1 MIRASQGGR
10 VLRVFNGMRLALL
23 ALCAL
28 SAACGGTTA
37 PARPPAP
44 PPKSRPTCPVPGFA
58 QLELEASD
66 RVNLDENGR
75 PLPTRLHIYQLS
87 DISPLQNASFEDMW
101 ARSKATLADSALK
114 SNEVII
120 YPGQVSVYRF
130 KREAQADYIVGI
142 AIFREPQGD
151 AWRTIQE
158 WPAEG
163 DPCKEQDVTM
173 PMPQKLRI
181 RMFLEDSRIES
192 VTNYANL
199 PKRRCPR
206 GQPCSNNAT
215 GGPELRRNRH
225 LSTFEEDPREPE
237 QGVPQRRYRR

>member
-1 MIRASQGGR
+1 MR
-10 VLRVFNGMRLALL
+10 VWIGMRLACL
-23 ALCAL
+23 ALCLVGTAFVGT
-28 SAACGGTTA
+28 ACGKPPVRSKPPRA
-37 PARPPAP
+37 PAAKPRP
-44 PPKSRPTCPVPGFA
+44 SCPVPAFA

-66 RVNLDENGR
+66 RVNLDETGR

-87 DISPLQNASFEDMW
+87 DVTPLQNASFEDMW
-101 ARSKATLADSALK
+101 ARSKATLADSAIK
-114 SNEVII
+114 SNEVIL

-130 KREAQADYIVGI
+130 KREPQADYIVAV

-163 DPCKEQDVTM
+163 DPCQEQDVVM
-173 PMPQKLRI
+173 QVPQKLRI
-181 RMFLEDSRIES
+181 RMFLEDSRIDS

-206 GQPCSNNAT
+206 GQVCSNSVT

-237 QGVPQRRYRR
+237 QGVPQRRYR

>member
-1 MIRASQGGR
+1 M
-10 VLRVFNGMRLALL
+10 RVFEGMRLALS

-28 SAACGGTTA
+28 SIACGGTTA
-37 PARPPAP
+37 PPKRAAP
-44 PPKSRPTCPVPGFA
+44 PPKPKNTCPVPSFA

-75 PLPTRLHIYQLS
+75 PLPTRLHLYQLS
-87 DISPLQNASFEDMW
+87 DVSLLQNASFEDMW
-101 ARSKATLADSALK
+101 ARSKATLADTAIK

-130 KREAQADYIVGI
+130 KREAAADYIVGV

-163 DPCKEQDVTM
+163 DPCAEQDVSM
-173 PMPQKLRI
+173 PMPKKLRI
-181 RMFLEDSRIES
+181 RMFLEDSRIDS
-192 VTNYANL
+192 VTNYANV

-206 GQPCSNNAT
+206 GQACSNGTT

-237 QGVPQRRYRR
+237 QGVPQRRYR

>member
-1 MIRASQGGR
+1 M
-10 VLRVFNGMRLALL
+10 RVFEGMRLSLSCLAAL
-23 ALCAL
+23 ALCL
-28 SAACGGTTA
+28 GCGGTPA
-37 PARPPAP
+37 PAPRSAPAAKVRP
-44 PPKSRPTCPVPGFA
+44 SCPVPSFA

-75 PLPTRLHIYQLS
+75 PLPTRLHLYQLS

-101 ARSKATLADSALK
+101 ARSKATLADTAVK

-130 KREAQADYIVGI
+130 KREPRADYIVGI

-163 DPCKEQDVTM
+163 DPCAEQDVVMT
-173 PMPQKLRI
+173 MPQKLRI
-181 RMFLEDSRIES
+181 RMFVEDSRIDS

-206 GQPCSNNAT
+206 GQPCSNDPA

-237 QGVPQRRYRR
+237 QGVPQRRYR